1 LLAAPP
7 SELPFNDQ
15 VVVQLES
22 LVVTLKFVLVALA
35 AATRYGVVAGKAAV
49 IAHDG
54 KTVTFQ
60 VQTEVS

>member
-1 LLAAPP
+1 M
-7 SELPFNDQ
+7 
-15 VVVQLES
+15 
-22 LVVTLKFVLVALA
+22 VTLKFVLVALA